1 MKVLTANRLSDG
13 IAVWWSETD
22 GWIKTILGAKLAA
35 TKDDEA
41 ALDAVGAEAGRA
53 NLAVDI
59 NLIDVTVVEGVP
71 VPVRIR
77 ERIRAAGPTNRTDLG
92 KQAEG
97 KLPPQA
103 APMPFVPIVSA

>member
-1 MKVLTANRLSDG
+1 VKVLTANRLTDG

-22 GWIKTILGAKLAA
+22 GWIETILGAKLAA
-35 TKDDEA
+35 SKDEEA
-41 ALDAVGAEAGRA
+41 ALDAVGAEAGRT

-59 NLIDVTVVEGVP
+59 NLIDVNVVEGVP

-103 APMPFVPIVSA
+103 APTPFITPASA